1 MTARPVARACVTGR
15 PHTISPRMPFFQQPP
30 VLGNQYRDDGTL
42 RLALRWMLPADVLA
56 DVEPGLDA
64 LGARAVGDIMAA
76 GDEAEASPPRHVPYD
91 PWGRRVDRIE
101 VADGWR
107 RLERIAVE
115 EGLVALAYERAH
127 GPWSRVHQMA
137 RLYLYA
143 PSSAIFSC
151 PLAMSDGA
159 ARALEL
165 YGDDAQRAGPFGRLV
180 ARDPERSWTSG
191 QWMTERIGGSDV
203 SRTETEARCVD
214 GAWRLYGTKWFTS
227 ATTSQMAL
235 TLARPTG
242 AAAGGRGL
250 GLFLVEL
257 YDRSGAL
264 RGIRVN
270 RLKDKLGTRALPTAE
285 LELDGAPATL
295 VGGEGNGVRKIAAM
309 FNITRI
315 HNAINAA
322 ALMRRAVALADEY
335 AASRVAF
342 GRPIADQPLHAATLA
357 TLRAASA
364 GALLLTLRVAEL
376 LGREECGVATDD
388 ELALLRL
395 LTPVA
400 KLYTARQAVAVTSE
414 AVEAFGGAGYIE
426 DTGMPRLLRDV
437 HVLPIWEGTTNVLSL
452 DLLRAMAGGGG
463 LAPLVAEV
471 RRRLDGIA
479 AAGRHDPAP
488 LVGRLRADAAALEEW
503 ERRLAVAGRDEVEAE
518 ARSLAYAVA
527 RLYTGALLLDH
538 AAWASWNGPGDATM
552 ASMDAARHWVYG
564 SGVVGAG

>member
-1 MTARPVARACVTGR
+1 MVLRRQPGRSYLIGMT
-15 PHTISPRMPFFQQPP
+15 FFQQPP
-30 VLGNQYRDDGTL
+30 ILGNQYRDDDAL
-42 RLALRWMLPADVLA
+42 RLALRWMLPPDVLA
-56 DVEPGLDA
+56 DVAPGLDA

-76 GDEAEASPPRHVPYD
+76 GDEAEAMPPRHVPYD
-91 PWGRRVDRIE
+91 AWGNRVDRID

-115 EGLVALAYERAH
+115 EGLVALAYERTH

-165 YGDDAQRAGPFGRLV
+165 HGDETLRAGPLGRLV
-180 ARDPERSWTSG
+180 ARDPELSWTSG
-191 QWMTERIGGSDV
+191 QWMTERAGGSDV

-214 GAWRLYGTKWFTS
+214 GTWRLHGTKWFTS

-242 AAAGGRGL
+242 AEAGSRGL
-250 GLFLVEL
+250 SLFLVVL
-257 YDRSGAL
+257 RDGAGAL

-270 RLKDKLGTRALPTAE
+270 RMKEKLGTRALPTAE
-285 LELDGAPATL
+285 LELDGAPAAL
-295 VGGEGNGVRKIAAM
+295 VGGEGNGVRKIASM

-322 ALMRRAVALADEY
+322 AMMRRAVALAGDY
-335 AASRVAF
+335 AARRVAF
-342 GRPIADQPLHAATLA
+342 GRPIADHPLHAATLA

-364 GALLLTLRVAEL
+364 GALLLGLRVAEL

-388 ELALLRL
+388 ELMLLRL

-400 KLYTARQAVAVTSE
+400 KLYTAKQAVAVTSE

-426 DTGMPRLLRDV
+426 DTGMPRLLRDAQ
-437 HVLPIWEGTTNVLSL
+437 VLPIWEGTTNVLSL
-452 DLLRAMAGGGG
+452 DLLRAMAAGSG

-471 RRRLDGIA
+471 RRRLDGA
-479 AAGRHDPAP
+479 RAVEGSALAS
-488 LVGRLRADAAALEEW
+488 LVTSLREDATALEEW
-503 ERRLAVAGRDEVEAE
+503 EGRLAPAGRDAVEME

-527 RLYTGALLLDH
+527 RLYTGALLVDQ
-538 AAWASWNGPGDATM
+538 AAWASASGLGDAPL
-552 ASMDAARHWVYG
+552 DAARHWVYG
-564 SGVVGAG
+564 RGVVGVV

>member
-1 MTARPVARACVTGR
+1 MT
-15 PHTISPRMPFFQQPP
+15 FFQQPP
-30 VLGNQYRDDGTL
+30 VLGNQYRDDETL
-42 RLALRWMLPADVLA
+42 RLALRWMLPPDVMADIA
-56 DVEPGLDA
+56 PGLEA
-64 LGARAVGDIMAA
+64 LGDRAVGDIMAA
-76 GDEAEASPPRHVPYD
+76 GDEAEAMPPRHVPYD
-91 PWGRRVDRIE
+91 PWGHRVDRIE

-159 ARALEL
+159 ARALESF
-165 YGDDAQRAGPFGRLV
+165 GDDALRAGPFGRLV
-180 ARDPERSWTSG
+180 ARDPALSWTSG
-191 QWMTERIGGSDV
+191 QWMTERAGGSDV
-203 SRTETEARCVD
+203 SDTETEARCVD
-214 GAWRLYGTKWFTS
+214 GGWRLHGTKWFTS
-227 ATTSQMAL
+227 ATTAQMAL

-242 AAAGGRGL
+242 AAAGSRGL
-250 GLFLVEL
+250 SLFLVEL
-257 YDRSGAL
+257 RDESGRL

-285 LELDGAPATL
+285 LDLDGAPATL

-315 HNAINAA
+315 HNTINAA
-322 ALMRRAVALADEY
+322 ALMRRAVALAGDY
-335 AASRVAF
+335 ATRRVAF

-364 GALLLTLRVAEL
+364 GALLLGLRVAEL

-426 DTGMPRLLRDV
+426 DSGMPRLLRDAQ
-437 HVLPIWEGTTNVLSL
+437 VLPIWEGTTNVLSL
-452 DLLRAMAGGGG
+452 DLLRAMSAGRG

-471 RRRLDGIA
+471 RRRLDGVAA
-479 AAGRHDPAP
+479 AAGGEPASLVAP
-488 LVGRLRADAAALEEW
+488 LRESATALEEW
-503 ERRLAVAGRDEVEAE
+503 ERRLALAGRDAVEVE

-538 AAWASWNGPGDATM
+538 AAWASSSGLGGAPL
-552 ASMDAARHWVYG
+552 DAARHWVYAN
-564 SGVVGAG
+564 GVVGMV